1 MVPVGTDQPPVF
13 NFVVLPV
20 HEIFRIESNTYIMHH
35 LDWIILV
42 AVLMFIVGHGLWRG
56 RKNKNIQDYLVAG
69 RSLKWLTIAF
79 SIMATQASAIT
90 FLSGPG
96 QGYADGM
103 RFIQFY
109 FGLPI
114 AMVILSVVAV
124 PVYHRLKIL
133 TAYEYIENR
142 FDYKLRALTSF
153 LFLIQRGL
161 AAGLTILAPAI
172 ILSSILGWSIIW
184 TNIIVG
190 GLVIAYTAYGGTRA
204 VNTTHTFQLLIV
216 FLGMVSAFFIAW
228 HLLPAGVGLLD
239 ATRLAGKMNRLN
251 ILDFH
256 FDLYNRYTIWS
267 GIIGG
272 CFLHLSYF
280 GTDQS
285 QVQRYLTAKSESHSK
300 LGLLFNGL
308 VKVPMQF
315 FILFCGI
322 VVFAFY
328 QFNSP
333 PLFFNTVETDRIR
346 QTEQA
351 ADFQQ
356 IESKYRRL
364 TVEKE
369 RHLQILVQA
378 MQENEPTA
386 VTSAQRQVFDDQRE
400 LQVLKQNAI
409 DIMRAGNPRLDPSD
423 TNYIFLYFV
432 VNVLPVGVIG
442 LVIAC
447 ILAASMS
454 STASELN
461 ALASTTVVDI
471 YKRISKFKENSHND
485 LRVSRL
491 STIGWGVY
499 AICTSI
505 FASRLGSLIEAV
517 NILGSL
523 FYGTILGIFL
533 SAFYLKK
540 VGATAV
546 FISALLAE
554 AAVLACFIFSGIS
567 FLWYNVIGC
576 LLVLMLSP
584 ILTFFM
590 ERDRIINSR

>member
-1 MVPVGTDQPPVF
+1 
-13 NFVVLPV
+13 
-20 HEIFRIESNTYIMHH
+20 MHQ
-35 LDWIILV
+35 LDWIILA
-42 AVLMFIVGHGLWRG
+42 AVLLFIVGHGLWRG
-56 RKNKNIQDYLVAG
+56 RSNKNIQDYLVAG
-69 RSLKWLTIAF
+69 RSLKWYTIAF

-96 QGYADGM
+96 QSYADGM

-114 AMVILSVVAV
+114 AMVILSIVAV

-172 ILSSILGWSIIW
+172 ILSAILGWNIIW

-190 GLVIAYTAYGGTRA
+190 SLVILYTAYGGTRA

-216 FLGMVSAFFIAW
+216 FLGMFAAFFIAW
-228 HLLPAGVGLLD
+228 HLLPAGISLLD

-251 ILDFH
+251 ILDFN
-256 FDLYNRYTIWS
+256 FDLNNRYTFWS

-285 QVQRYLTAKSESHSK
+285 QVQRYLTGKSEAHSK

-328 QFNSP
+328 QFNTS

-346 QTEQA
+346 QTVQA
-351 ADFQQ
+351 VDYQQ
-356 IESKYRRL
+356 IESQYVQL
-364 TVEKE
+364 AAEKAKHAQE
-369 RHLQILVQA
+369 LVQV
-378 MQENEPTA
+378 MRKDDQA
-386 VTSAQRQVFDDQRE
+386 VIAEAQRLVLADQ
-400 LQVLKQNAI
+400 QKMQDLKQQAVGILQTN
-409 DIMRAGNPRLDPSD
+409 NPRLDPSD

-432 VNVLPVGVIG
+432 VNVLPAGVIG

-461 ALASTTVVDI
+461 ALASTTIVDI
-471 YKRISKFKENSHND
+471 YKRISGNKENARHD
-485 LRVSRL
+485 IRISRL
-491 STIGWGVY
+491 ATIGWGIY
-499 AICTSI
+499 AIFTSI

-533 SAFYLKK
+533 SAFYLKR
-540 VGATAV
+540 VTASAV
-546 FISALLAE
+546 FISAIMAE
-554 AAVLACFIFSGIS
+554 VAVTACFLFSGIS

-576 LLVLMLSP
+576 LLVLLLSP
-584 ILTFFM
+584 VVTFFIG
-590 ERDRIINSR
+590 RYGILNSK

>member
-1 MVPVGTDQPPVF
+1 MVYIGTGQPSGF
-13 NFVVLPV
+13 NFPVLSV
-20 HEIFRIESNTYIMHH
+20 HEIFQLTADTYNMHQ

-42 AVLMFIVGHGLWRG
+42 AVLLFIVGHGLWRG
-56 RKNKNIQDYLVAG
+56 RSNKNIQDYLVAG
-69 RSLKWLTIAF
+69 RNLKWFTIAF

-96 QGYADGM
+96 QAYGDGM

-114 AMVILSVVAV
+114 AMIILSIVAV

-172 ILSSILGWSIIW
+172 ILSAILGWNIIW
-184 TNIIVG
+184 TNIIIG
-190 GLVIAYTAYGGTRA
+190 GLVILYTAYGGTLS
-204 VNTTHTFQLLIV
+204 VNTTHTYQLLIV
-216 FLGMVSAFFIAW
+216 FLGMFATFFIAL

-239 ATRLAGKMNRLN
+239 TARLAGKMDRLN
-251 ILDFH
+251 ILDFR
-256 FDLYNRYTIWS
+256 FDLHNRYTIWS

-285 QVQRYLTAKSESHSK
+285 QVQRYLTGKSETHSK

-328 QFNSP
+328 QFNTP
-333 PLFFNTVETDRIR
+333 PLFFNTVETDQIR
-346 QTEQA
+346 QTDRGDEY
-351 ADFQQ
+351 QQ
-356 IESKYRRL
+356 IESKYNQL
-364 TVEKE
+364 AGEKAKHVQE
-369 RHLQILVQA
+369 LVQV
-378 MQENEPTA
+378 M
-386 VTSAQRQVFDDQRE
+386 RKDDQAILTDVQQRV
-400 LQVLKQNAI
+400 LDDQQKMQNLKQEAVDLLQAN
-409 DIMRAGNPRLDPSD
+409 NPRLDPSD

-432 VNVLPVGVIG
+432 VNVLPIGVIG

-471 YKRISKFKENSHND
+471 YKRISRNKENSHHD
-485 LRVSRL
+485 IWVSRL
-491 STIGWGVY
+491 ATVGWGVY
-499 AICTSI
+499 AIFTSI

-533 SAFYLKK
+533 SAFYLKR
-540 VGATAV
+540 VAASAV
-546 FISALLAE
+546 FISAILAE
-554 AAVLACFIFSGIS
+554 FVVIACFIFSGIS

-576 LLVLMLSP
+576 LLVLMISP
-584 ILTFFM
+584 VLTLLMGRYTILN
-590 ERDRIINSR
+590 DR

>member
-1 MVPVGTDQPPVF
+1 
-13 NFVVLPV
+13 
-20 HEIFRIESNTYIMHH
+20 MHQ

-42 AVLMFIVGHGLWRG
+42 AVLLLIVGHGLWRG
-56 RKNKNIQDYLVAG
+56 RSNKNIQDYLVAG
-69 RSLKWLTIAF
+69 RSLKWYTIAF

-96 QGYADGM
+96 QAYRDGM

-109 FGLPI
+109 FGLPV
-114 AMVILSVVAV
+114 AMVILSIVAV

-133 TAYEYIENR
+133 TAYEFIENR

-172 ILSSILGWSIIW
+172 ILSAILGWNIIW
-184 TNIIVG
+184 TNCIVG
-190 GLVIAYTAYGGTRA
+190 GLVILYTAYGGTRA

-216 FLGMVSAFFIAW
+216 FLGMFAAFFIAW
-228 HLLPAGVGLLD
+228 HLLPAGVSLLD

-256 FDLYNRYTIWS
+256 FDLNNRYTIWS

-285 QVQRYLTAKSESHSK
+285 QVQRYLTGKSEIHSK
-300 LGLLFNGL
+300 LGLLLNGL

-328 QFNSP
+328 QFNTP
-333 PLFFNTVETDRIR
+333 PLFFNTVETEQIR
-346 QTEQA
+346 HSVQA
-351 ADFQQ
+351 ADYQQ
-356 IESKYRRL
+356 IESNYNQL
-364 TVEKE
+364 AAEKA
-369 RHLQILVQA
+369 RHVGELVQVMRKEDQSVLA
-378 MQENEPTA
+378 DVQKRVLADQQKMQDLKQQA
-386 VTSAQRQVFDDQRE
+386 VGV
-400 LQVLKQNAI
+400 LQVN
-409 DIMRAGNPRLDPSD
+409 NPRVDPSD

-432 VNVLPVGVIG
+432 VNVLPAGVIG

-461 ALASTTVVDI
+461 ALAATTVVDF
-471 YKRISKFKENSHND
+471 YKRIFRNKENGYHD
-485 LRVSRL
+485 ILISRL
-491 STIGWGVY
+491 ATIAWGTY
-499 AICTSI
+499 AIFTSI

-533 SAFYLKK
+533 AAFYLKK
-540 VGATAV
+540 VKAAAV
-546 FISALLAE
+546 FISAIVAE
-554 AAVLACFIFSGIS
+554 AAVIACYIFSGIS

-576 LLVLMLSP
+576 LLVLLFAP
-584 ILTFFM
+584 ALTFFM
-590 ERDRIINSR
+590 GRYTTLQRR